1 MRRIRAN
8 AVIRR
13 HIRRKWCVEY
23 DVHPRTARM
32 AGLHPGGDAGGA
44 TPQAGQAPR
53 EDGASIPPY
62 RAPQCNHRHQREH
75 FVNISLPGTDDD
87 VVRMPMM
94 PASRH
99 ALACLVLRCRA
110 PRSISS
116 LFILDLDFYPYRV
129 NSTRSEMI
137 DHSLIKRNK
146 NDNVL
151 KSFTVLTVR
160 WLQMVIFLDTT
171 GYYLLYLS

>member
-1 MRRIRAN
+1 MLMLINFELSNLGYLSEEASKKPKYANLKIRLT
-8 AVIRR
+8 
-13 HIRRKWCVEY
+13 EPF
-23 DVHPRTARM
+23 D
-32 AGLHPGGDAGGA
+32 
-44 TPQAGQAPR
+44 
-53 EDGASIPPY
+53 
-62 RAPQCNHRHQREH
+62 
-75 FVNISLPGTDDD
+75 
-87 VVRMPMM
+87 
-94 PASRH
+94 
-99 ALACLVLRCRA
+99 
-110 PRSISS
+110 RS
-116 LFILDLDFYPYRV
+116 DLDFYPYRV

>member
-1 MRRIRAN
+1 
-8 AVIRR
+8 
-13 HIRRKWCVEY
+13 
-23 DVHPRTARM
+23 
-32 AGLHPGGDAGGA
+32 
-44 TPQAGQAPR
+44 
-53 EDGASIPPY
+53 
-62 RAPQCNHRHQREH
+62 
-75 FVNISLPGTDDD
+75 
-87 VVRMPMM
+87 MM
-94 PASRH
+94 PAMPLLALFCAASR
-99 ALACLVLRCRA
+99 R